1 MNVRRLCS
9 IAGVSRCGFYKYYGG
24 YQSNRAL
31 KDKVLAEAVDEIQ
44 QRHHFSVG
52 YRKMVPLLQ
61 SESGMKTSPRK
72 VRRIMKEKDL
82 QSTVRPKKYT
92 AEIYLRRKQM
102 KESLPPDLIRRKFF
116 SLEPFKRMVED
127 ITYLPCL
134 EQTMYLNSIE
144 DMFNG
149 EIPAY
154 AISEMVD
161 SKLCTD
167 TVDILA
173 GKIGDTQGVILHS
186 DLGSTY
192 LSYAYRD
199 LLEKLGM
206 RMSLGGVC
214 YDNAAMESLNSII
227 KTECLYCRFGKSN
240 VKNHKVPKKDVIA
253 AVVEFI
259 EYYNTTRPKE
269 SLGFLSPVEFR
280 LKNPKGTYP
289 VVIT

>member
-1 MNVRRLCS
+1 MRRLCA
-9 IAGVSRCGFYKYYGG
+9 IAGVSRCGFYKYCG
-24 YQSNRAL
+24 SHPSKRSL
-31 KDKVLAEAVDEIQ
+31 KDEVIAEAVDGIQ
-44 QRHHFSVG
+44 QRYHFSVG
-52 YRKMVPLLQ
+52 YRKMVPLLLR
-61 SESGMKTSPRK
+61 ESGVEASPRR
-72 VRRIMKEKDL
+72 VRRIMKEKGL
-82 QSTVRPKKYT
+82 QSTVRPKRYS
-92 AEIYLRRKQM
+92 AEVYLRRKKM
-102 KESLPPDLIRRKFF
+102 KESLPPDLIQRNFF
-116 SLEPFKRMVED
+116 SLEPFKRMLED

-134 EQTMYLNSIE
+134 EQMMYLNSIE
-144 DMFNG
+144 DMFNW

-154 AISEMVD
+154 AISDMVD

-167 TVDILA
+167 TVHTLA
-173 GKIGDTQGVILHS
+173 GRIGDTRGSIVHS

-240 VKNHKVPKKDVIA
+240 VKNRKVPKKDVIA

-259 EYYNTTRPKE
+259 EYYNTIRPKE
-269 SLGFLSPVEFR
+269 SLGFMSPVEFR

-289 VVIT
+289 AVIT

>member
-1 MNVRRLCS
+1 MNVRRLCAV
-9 IAGVSRCGFYKYYGG
+9 AGVSRCGFYKYYG
-24 YQSNRAL
+24 SHKSTRAL
-31 KDKVLAEAVDEIQ
+31 KDKVIAEAVDEIQ
-44 QRHHFSVG
+44 QRYHFSVG
-52 YRKMVPLLQ
+52 YRKMAPLLQ
-61 SESGMKTSPRK
+61 TESGIKTSQRR
-72 VRRIMKEKDL
+72 VHRIMREKGL

-102 KESLPPDLIRRKFF
+102 KESLPPDLIQRKFF
-116 SLEPFKRMVED
+116 SLEPFKRLVED

-134 EQTMYLNSIE
+134 EQMMYLNSIE
-144 DMFNG
+144 DLFNG

-173 GKIGDTQGVILHS
+173 GKIDDTQGAILHS

-199 LLEKLGM
+199 LLEKLGI
-206 RMSLGGVC
+206 RISLGEVC

-259 EYYNTTRPKE
+259 EYYITTRPKE
-269 SLGFLSPVEFR
+269 SLGFMSPVEFR
-280 LKNPKGTYP
+280 LRNPKGTYP
-289 VVIT
+289 VVIS

>member
-1 MNVRRLCS
+1 
-9 IAGVSRCGFYKYYGG
+9 
-24 YQSNRAL
+24 
-31 KDKVLAEAVDEIQ
+31 
-44 QRHHFSVG
+44 
-52 YRKMVPLLQ
+52 MVPLLQ
-61 SESGMKTSPRK
+61 SESGMKTSPRR

-102 KESLPPDLIRRKFF
+102 KESLPPDLIRRNFF

-173 GKIGDTQGVILHS
+173 GKIDDTQGAILHS

-240 VKNHKVPKKDVIA
+240 VKNHKVPKKYVIA

-259 EYYNTTRPKE
+259 EYYNTIRPKE
-269 SLGFLSPVEFR
+269 SLGFISPVEFR

-289 VVIT
+289 VVVT

>member
-1 MNVRRLCS
+1 MNVRRLCA
-9 IAGVSRCGFYKYYGG
+9 IAGVSRCGYYKYCG
-24 YQSNRAL
+24 SHKSTRAL
-31 KDKVLAEAVDEIQ
+31 KDKVIAEAVDEIQ
-44 QRHHFSVG
+44 QRYHFSVG
-52 YRKMVPLLQ
+52 YRKMSPLLQ
-61 SESGMKTSPRK
+61 TESEIKTSQRR
-72 VRRIMKEKDL
+72 VHRIMKEKGL

-102 KESLPPDLIRRKFF
+102 KESLPPDLIQRKFF
-116 SLEPFKRMVED
+116 SLEPFKRLVED

-144 DMFNG
+144 DLFNG

-167 TVDILA
+167 TVYILA
-173 GKIGDTQGVILHS
+173 EKIDDIQGTILHS

-214 YDNAAMESLNSII
+214 YDNAACESLNSII

-259 EYYNTTRPKE
+259 EYYNTIRPKE
-269 SLGFLSPVEFR
+269 SLGFMSPVEFR
-280 LKNPKGTYP
+280 LRNPKGTYP

>member
-1 MNVRRLCS
+1 MNVRRLCAV
-9 IAGVSRCGFYKYYGG
+9 AGVSRCGFYKYYG
-24 YQSNRAL
+24 SHKSTRTL
-31 KDKVLAEAVDEIQ
+31 KDKVIAEAVDEIQ
-44 QRHHFSVG
+44 QRYHFSVG
-52 YRKMVPLLQ
+52 YRKMAPLLQ
-61 SESGMKTSPRK
+61 TESGIKTSQRR
-72 VRRIMKEKDL
+72 VHRIMREKGL

-102 KESLPPDLIRRKFF
+102 KESLPPDLIQRKFF
-116 SLEPFKRMVED
+116 SLEPFKRLVED

-134 EQTMYLNSIE
+134 EQMMYLNSIE
-144 DMFNG
+144 DLFNG

-173 GKIGDTQGVILHS
+173 GKIDDTQGAILHS

-199 LLEKLGM
+199 LLEKLGI
-206 RMSLGGVC
+206 RISLGEVC

-269 SLGFLSPVEFR
+269 SLGFMSPVEFR
-280 LKNPKGTYP
+280 LRNPKGTYP
-289 VVIT
+289 VVIS

>member
-9 IAGVSRCGFYKYYGG
+9 IAGVSRCGFYKYYGRHA
-24 YQSNRAL
+24 STRAL
-31 KDKVLAEAVDEIQ
+31 KDKVITEAVDELQ
-44 QRHHFSVG
+44 QRFHFSVG
-52 YRKMVPLLQ
+52 YRKMAPLLQ
-61 SESGMKTSPRK
+61 TESGIKTSQRR
-72 VRRIMKEKDL
+72 VHRIMKEKGL

-92 AEIYLRRKQM
+92 AEIYIRRKQM
-102 KESLPPDLIRRKFF
+102 KESLPPDLIQRKFF
-116 SLEPFKRMVED
+116 SLEPFKRLVED

-134 EQTMYLNSIE
+134 EQTIYLNSIE
-144 DMFNG
+144 DLFNG

-167 TVDILA
+167 TVNILA
-173 GKIGDTQGVILHS
+173 DKIGNTQGAILHS

-206 RMSLGGVC
+206 RMSLGEVC
-214 YDNAAMESLNSII
+214 YDNAACESLNSII

-253 AVVEFI
+253 AVAEFI

-269 SLGFLSPVEFR
+269 RLGFMSPVEFR
-280 LKNPKGTYP
+280 LRNPKGTYP